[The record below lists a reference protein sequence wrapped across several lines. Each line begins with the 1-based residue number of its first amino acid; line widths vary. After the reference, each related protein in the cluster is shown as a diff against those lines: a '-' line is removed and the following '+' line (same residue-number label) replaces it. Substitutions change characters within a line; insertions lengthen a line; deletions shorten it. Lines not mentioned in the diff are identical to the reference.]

1 MIYRETGVYHTD
13 YRTDMALFRVPMA
26 RWSLVGLL
34 VIAVVIPFFATDYWF
49 SAILLP
55 FLTFTIA
62 TLGLN
67 LMTGY
72 AGQVS
77 LGHAAFI
84 AVGGYAATVLLI
96 YDVPFLLT
104 VLSGGLVAA
113 LVGLVFGIPSARIKG
128 LYLAMATLAA
138 QFVLPWAISRV
149 VPMVVPTGLA
159 VAGGDTVYP
168 PRPHLFGLEIDTLFE
183 RYFVCLTILAIMTL
197 CAMNLVRSRVGR
209 AWVAIHNHDVAAK
222 ILGVNIT
229 YYKLLAFA
237 IGSFYAGVS
246 GALMVFF
253 YYGVAHVGEFG
264 LDLSLRLLGA
274 IIVGGV
280 GSIIGSFFGTA
291 FIILLP
297 IFLNVFLTLLGN
309 LPGFN
314 VSTGIIAGVENIV
327 FGALVVVLLIVEPLG
342 MARMWQNLKD
352 YFRLWP
358 FSY

>member
-1 MIYRETGVYHTD
+1 MIYREAGVYHTD
-13 YRTDMALFRVPMA
+13 YRADMALFRVPMA
-26 RWSLVGLL
+26 RWASVGVL
-34 VIAVVIPFFATDYWF
+34 VIAVIIPFFATDYWF
-49 SAILLP
+49 SAIFIP

-62 TLGLN
+62 TMGLN

-72 AGQVS
+72 AGQIS

-84 AVGGYAATVLLI
+84 AVGGYAATILLI
-96 YDVPFLLT
+96 YDVPFLATVVLAGLT
-104 VLSGGLVAA
+104 AA

-149 VPMVVPTGLA
+149 VPLVVPTGLA

-168 PRPHLFGLEIDTLFE
+168 PRPHLFGWEINTLFE
-183 RYFVCLTILAIMTL
+183 RYFVCLAILVVMTL
-197 CAMNLVRSRVGR
+197 LAMNLVRSRVGR
-209 AWVAIHNHDVAAK
+209 AWVAIHDHDVAAK
-222 ILGVNIT
+222 ILGIDIMQ
-229 YYKLLAFA
+229 YKLLAFA

-274 IIVGGV
+274 IIIGGL
-280 GSIIGSFFGTA
+280 GSTIGSFFGTA
-291 FIILLP
+291 FIILMP
-297 IFLNVFLTLLGN
+297 IFLNVFLTFLGN
-309 LPGFN
+309 LSGFD
-314 VSTGIIAGVENIV
+314 VGTGIIAGVENMV

-342 MARMWQNLKD
+342 LAKIWQNLKD

>member
-1 MIYRETGVYHTD
+1 MIYRETGVYYTD

-34 VIAVVIPFFATDYWF
+34 VVAVVIPFFATDYWF
-49 SAILLP
+49 SAILIP

-72 AGQVS
+72 AGQIS

-84 AVGGYAATVLLI
+84 AVGGYTATILLI
-96 YDVPFLLT
+96 YDVPFLVT
-104 VLSGGLVAA
+104 VIVGGLVAA
-113 LVGLVFGIPSARIKG
+113 LVGLVFGIPSARIKD

-149 VPMVVPTGLA
+149 VPLVVPTGLA

-168 PRPHLFGLEIDTLFE
+168 PVPNLFGWEINTLFE
-183 RYFVCLTILAIMTL
+183 RYFVSLVTLAVMTL
-197 CAMNLVRSRVGR
+197 FAMNLVRSRVGR
-209 AWVAIHNHDVAAK
+209 AWVAIRDHDVAAK
-222 ILGVNIT
+222 ILGVNT
-229 YYKLLAFA
+229 TNYKLLAFA

-264 LDLSLRLLGA
+264 LDLSIKLLAA
-274 IIVGGV
+274 IIIGGL

-291 FIILLP
+291 FIVLLP
-297 IFLNVFLTLLGN
+297 IFLNLLLTFLGN
-309 LPGFN
+309 LSGFD
-314 VSTGIIAGVENIV
+314 VGTGIIAGIENMV

-342 MARMWQNLKD
+342 LAKMWQSVKD
-352 YFRLWP
+352 YFKLWP

>member
-1 MIYRETGVYHTD
+1 MIYRETGVHHTT
-13 YRTDMALFRVPMA
+13 YRTDMALFRVPLA
-26 RWSLVGLL
+26 RWSVAGLL
-34 VIAVVIPFFATDYWF
+34 VVAVVIPFFATDYWF
-49 SAILLP
+49 SAILIP

-84 AVGGYAATVLLI
+84 AVGGYTATILLI
-96 YDVPFLLT
+96 YDVPFLAAV
-104 VLSGGLVAA
+104 VLGGLVAA

-149 VPMVVPTGLA
+149 VPLVVPTGLA

-168 PRPHLFGLEIDTLFE
+168 PRPNLFGLEIDSLFE
-183 RYFVCLTILAIMTL
+183 RYFVSLAILVVMTVF
-197 CAMNLVRSRVGR
+197 AMNLVRTRVGR
-209 AWVAIHNHDVAAK
+209 AWVAIRDHDVAAK

-229 YYKLLAFA
+229 HYKLLAFA

-253 YYGVAHVGEFG
+253 YYGVAHVGEFN
-264 LDLSLRLLGA
+264 LDLSLKLLGA
-274 IIVGGV
+274 IIIGGL

-297 IFLNVFLTLLGN
+297 IFLNISLTFLGN
-309 LPGFN
+309 AAGFQ
-314 VSTGIIAGVENIV
+314 VSSGIIAGIENIV

-342 MARMWQNLKD
+342 LAKFWQNVKD